1 MDHRQSLGKRGEDL
15 ACAELEKRGYVIV
28 DRRFRTRCGEL
39 DIVAR
44 DAGVLVFVEVKARS
58 GGNFGTPFESV
69 TWKKRQ
75 RLSQMAAS
83 YLCAKRINAVACR
96 FDVVSILEQQGTHTI
111 ELVKG
116 AFDMESLQR

>member
-1 MDHRQSLGKRGEDL
+1 MDHRQSLGRRGEDL
-15 ACAELEKRGYVIV
+15 ACAELEKRGYVII

-44 DAGVLVFVEVKARS
+44 DGGVLVFVEVKARS
-58 GGNFGTPFESV
+58 GSNFGTPFESV

-83 YLCAKRINAVACR
+83 YLFVRRLAGVACR
-96 FDVVSILEQQGTHTI
+96 FDVVAVVERQGMQTI
-111 ELVKG
+111 ELLRG
-116 AFDMESLQR
+116 AFDMESLR

>member
-1 MDHRQSLGKRGEDL
+1 VDHRQSLGRRGEDL

-44 DAGVLVFVEVKARS
+44 DGGVLVFVEVKARS
-58 GGNFGTPFESV
+58 GSNFGTPFESV

-83 YLCAKRINAVACR
+83 YLFIRRLAGVACR
-96 FDVVSILEQQGTHTI
+96 FDVVAVVERQGMQTI
-111 ELVKG
+111 ELLRG
-116 AFDMESLQR
+116 AFDMESLR

>member
-1 MDHRQSLGKRGEDL
+1 MDQRQVLGKRGEDL

-44 DAGVLVFVEVKARS
+44 DGGVLVFVEVKARS
-58 GGNFGTPFESV
+58 GSHFGTPFESV

-83 YLCAKRINAVACR
+83 YLYVKRLAAVACR
-96 FDVVSILEQQGTHTI
+96 FDVVSILEHQGTRTI
-111 ELVKG
+111 ELVRG
-116 AFDMESLQR
+116 AFDMQSLQR

>member
-1 MDHRQSLGKRGEDL
+1 MDHRQSLGRRGEDL

-44 DAGVLVFVEVKARS
+44 DGAVLVFVEVKARS
-58 GGNFGTPFESV
+58 GSDFGTPFDSV

-83 YLCAKRINAVACR
+83 YLFVKRLAGAACR
-96 FDVVSILEQQGTHTI
+96 FDVVAILERRGTRTV
-111 ELVKG
+111 ELLKG
-116 AFDMESLQR
+116 AFDMESLHR

>member
-1 MDHRQSLGKRGEDL
+1 MDRRQLLGKRGEDL

-44 DAGVLVFVEVKARS
+44 DGGVLVFVEVKARS
-58 GGNFGTPFESV
+58 GSNFGTPFESI

-83 YLCAKRINAVACR
+83 YLFMRRLAGVACR
-96 FDVVSILEQQGTHTI
+96 FDVVAVVERQGMQTI
-111 ELVKG
+111 ELLRG
-116 AFDMESLQR
+116 AFDMESLR

>member
-1 MDHRQSLGKRGEDL
+1 MDHRQALGKRGEDL

-28 DRRFRTRCGEL
+28 ERRFRTRCGEL

-44 DAGVLVFVEVKARS
+44 EAGVLVFVEVKARS
-58 GGNFGTPFESV
+58 GSSFGTPLESV

-75 RLSQMAAS
+75 RLSQMAAA
-83 YLCAKRINAVACR
+83 YLCHKRLAGVACR
-96 FDVVSILEQQGTHTI
+96 FDVISINERQGTQTL
-111 ELVKG
+111 ELVRG

>member
-44 DAGVLVFVEVKARS
+44 DGGVLVFVEVKARS
-58 GGNFGTPFESV
+58 GSNFGTPFESI

-83 YLCAKRINAVACR
+83 YLFVRRLAGVACR
-96 FDVVSILEQQGTHTI
+96 FDVVAVVERQGMQTI
-111 ELVKG
+111 ELLRG
-116 AFDMESLQR
+116 AFDMESLR